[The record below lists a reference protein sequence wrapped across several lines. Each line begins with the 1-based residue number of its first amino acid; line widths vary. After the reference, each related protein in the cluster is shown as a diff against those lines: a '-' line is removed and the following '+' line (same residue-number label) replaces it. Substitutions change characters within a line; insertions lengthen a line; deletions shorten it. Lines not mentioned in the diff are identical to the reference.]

1 MDLLT
6 EVIILLIHLE
16 YLSNL
21 YAEPMKI
28 CLNFTKKVMNHD
40 GGRHTLNLVVWC
52 GWYGMIYGN
61 DLRTDQHIPST

>member
-28 CLNFTKKVMNHD
+28 RVNFTKKIMNHD
-40 GGRHTLNLVVWC
+40 GGRHTLNLVV
-52 GWYGMIYGN
+52 WYGMIYGN